1 MVAVV
6 KTESRNRFVIGALQY
21 PAYRRYWLSGF
32 ASILGENVRLIAHFW
47 LAWEL
52 TKSNLFLGLLGL
64 ASGVPAVLMTLIA
77 GQVADRTDRRY
88 LLMVIQLMTGALMLA
103 LGLLVA
109 TDVVARWH
117 VLAIAAALGTISS
130 FFVVSRSSLMPRLVG
145 SADLPSAV
153 AFDISTFQAS
163 RVIAPPIAAG
173 LIAIGVEYAF
183 FFIAAANVVACV
195 VLIPLQIERTVLDAS
210 NRGLNAFS
218 AGFSYIKGNSIF
230 ASITTVSV
238 CLGFFG
244 LGFAIIL
251 PSFADDVFDVGSV
264 GFAAMSLTFGVGSL
278 IGALL
283 MATLR
288 DLAHKGQL
296 LFVGIFAF
304 CGLLMAFGLSP
315 LFPISLVLLLFLG
328 LAYAF
333 YSIMATSEIQMRVP
347 DELRGRVMSI
357 YSLTWLLIP
366 LGGFASGAIASATSP
381 QASVAILGA
390 TLLAISLGVFAVSS
404 EARKI

>member
-64 ASGVPAVLMTLIA
+64 ASGVPAVLMTLVA
-77 GQVADRTDRRY
+77 GQVADRVDRRR
-88 LLMVIQLMTGALMLA
+88 LLMIIQIITGALMLT
-103 LGLLVA
+103 LGLLVFS
-109 TDVVARWH
+109 DVIARWH
-117 VLAIAAALGTISS
+117 VLAVAFALGIVQS
-130 FFVVSRSSLMPRLVG
+130 FYVVSRSSMMPRLIK
-145 SADLPSAV
+145 SEDLPSAV

-173 LIAIGVEYAF
+173 LILIGVEYAF
-183 FFIAAANVVACV
+183 FFIAIANVVACL
-195 VLIPLQIERTVLDAS
+195 VLIPLQIERTALDPN
-210 NRGLNAFS
+210 NRGLQAFS
-218 AGFSYIKGNSIF
+218 AGFSYIKQNSIF
-230 ASITTVSV
+230 ASITALSV

-264 GFAAMSLTFGVGSL
+264 GYAVMSLTFGVGSL
-278 IGALL
+278 VGGLI
-283 MATLR
+283 MATLKNVN
-288 DLAHKGQL
+288 HKGRWIFL
-296 LFVGIFAF
+296 GLFLF
-304 CGLLMAFGLSP
+304 CGLEVAFGLSP
-315 LFPISLVLLLFLG
+315 LFPISIVMLLFLG
-328 LAYAF
+328 LAYSF

-366 LGGFASGAIASATSP
+366 LGGFAAGAIASATSP
-381 QASVAILGA
+381 QASVAILG
-390 TLLAISLGVFAVSS
+390 TILLAITAGVFTVSAQ
-404 EARKI
+404 ARKI